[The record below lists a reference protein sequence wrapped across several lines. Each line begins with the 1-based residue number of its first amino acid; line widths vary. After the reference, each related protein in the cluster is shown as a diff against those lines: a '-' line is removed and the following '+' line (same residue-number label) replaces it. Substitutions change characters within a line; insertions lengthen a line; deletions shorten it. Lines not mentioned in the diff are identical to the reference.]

1 MKRRQ
6 IGPAYER
13 SPADKMS
20 EWTNRNTL
28 VLISSIVAAVIIW
41 FIIGWVVDDFVNFLA
56 TDGDET
62 VEKPYSSNAPAVIA
76 FKLVACLGSIFIIL
90 KTRTK

>member
-1 MKRRQ
+1 MKRRS

-28 VLISSIVAAVIIW
+28 VLIASLIAGILIW
-41 FIIGWVVDDFVNFLA
+41 FAINWVVDDFINFLA

-62 VEKPYSSNAPAVIA
+62 VDKPYNSNHPACIA
-76 FKLVACLGSIFIIL
+76 FKLIASLGSIFLIL
-90 KTRTK
+90 KSRTK